1 MIRFALRRQQHPE
14 GRKSFD
20 AFYDQPSRS
29 GKPRTGAASAQSR
42 PKVAESAAGNRRRI
56 ELLNIPESG
65 KIGAVT
71 RNPRTHDGNGKMAT
85 HHDDE
90 LAAFEVPTSYKVT
103 VTDTV
108 SREVI
113 KTFGFESGVCR
124 GRTPLETAWAL
135 AKVFVP
141 GGSTIHVKLG

>member
-1 MIRFALRRQQHPE
+1 
-14 GRKSFD
+14 
-20 AFYDQPSRS
+20 
-29 GKPRTGAASAQSR
+29 
-42 PKVAESAAGNRRRI
+42 
-56 ELLNIPESG
+56 LLIVPESG
-65 KIGAVT
+65 KLETVT
-71 RNPRTHDGNGKMAT
+71 RNLETNDGNGKMAT

-124 GRTPLETAWAL
+124 GRTPLETAWDL
-135 AKVFVP
+135 ARLFVQ
-141 GGSTIHVKLG
+141 GSSSIHVKLG

>member
-1 MIRFALRRQQHPE
+1 MKMQNYPPQRAQSPILAR
-14 GRKSFD
+14 
-20 AFYDQPSRS
+20 
-29 GKPRTGAASAQSR
+29 KPRNQR
-42 PKVAESAAGNRRRI
+42 LGNRLGI

-65 KIGAVT
+65 KIGLVT
-71 RNPRTHDGNGKMAT
+71 RNLRTIDENGKMTT

-90 LAAFEVPTSYKVT
+90 LAAFEVPTGYKVT
-103 VTDTV
+103 VTDTI

-135 AKVFVP
+135 AKVFVQ
-141 GGSTIHVKLG
+141 GSSSIHVQLG